1 LSDDDTCTGKEQIGR
16 RSCKGNKQL
25 ISTYIF
31 VVGRID
37 NHWSSSSEIDDK
49 NHQKSYEIYMDEW
62 IWRKSSLELWCG
74 ITEFVTCPRMSIL
87 MEADRNDKY
96 DSETDCGEHL
106 KNGREIE

>member
-1 LSDDDTCTGKEQIGR
+1 
-16 RSCKGNKQL
+16 
-25 ISTYIF
+25 
-31 VVGRID
+31 
-37 NHWSSSSEIDDK
+37 
-49 NHQKSYEIYMDEW
+49 MDEW

-106 KNGREIE
+106 KKGREIE